1 MTFSKYV
8 AIGALA
14 LPLWGCGPGATNQD
28 GGTVIGAVA
37 GGVIGNQF
45 GSGAGRALATVGGA
59 VIGGIIGNSIGK
71 DMDEADRRAAAD
83 AEYAS
88 LEYEEERR
96 WRNER
101 SGHYGSIKPRRSYRN
116 AGMKCREYEQTV
128 YIRDRPET
136 LVGKACKQP
145 DGTWK
150 AVG

>member
-116 AGMKCREYEQTV
+116 GGLKCREYEQTV

-136 LVGKACKQP
+136 LVGKACKQS

>member
-8 AIGALA
+8 AIGALV
-14 LPLWGCGPGATNQD
+14 LPLLGCGPGATNQD

-101 SGHYGSIKPRRSYRN
+101 SGHYGYIKPRRSYRN
-116 AGMKCREYEQTV
+116 GGLKCREYEQTV

-150 AVG
+150 AV